1 VFTFTEEARMTVS
14 RSVVARGVLASLAS
28 ATFASALYHLIAG
41 EHGGRL
47 LERAFLDS
55 VIVVPAVAAGL
66 IWLRPIAAQLLARG
80 AWWSFLLGGG
90 LLSVAARDD
99 VARFGFLAVAC
110 NGIALLAAGRTGL
123 GEGAEGAGRFRP
135 VAFRGTLI
143 LALVLAIA
151 DTGAFLWMGSGTA
164 MFGGHPS
171 LLIMAM
177 PMAVGVLGLLRLR
190 TWGLLLSLASSLL
203 VAILGST
210 GVLYLEGPLRTLFV
224 STACLQLLVPLPML
238 VSIWRGRSPGP
249 DRWQRAKARAT
260 TTVIAGIAGVSLY
273 AAFVHGPLFR
283 F

>member
-1 VFTFTEEARMTVS
+1 VFTLTEEARMTVS
-14 RSVVARGVLASLAS
+14 RSFVARRVLASLAS

-41 EHGGRL
+41 EHGPRL
-47 LERAFLDS
+47 LERVFLDS

-123 GEGAEGAGRFRP
+123 GDGAGHFRP

-177 PMAVGVLGLLRLR
+177 PMAVGVVGLLRLR
-190 TWGLLLSLASSLL
+190 TWGLLLSLASNLL

-210 GVLYLEGPLRTLFV
+210 GVLYLDGPLRALFV
-224 STACLQLLVPLPML
+224 TTACLQLIIPLPML

-249 DRWQRAKARAT
+249 DRWRQAKTLAT
-260 TTVIAGIAGVSLY
+260 TTVIAGIAGLSLY
-273 AAFVHGPLFR
+273 ASFVHGPLFR